1 MDWRSAF
8 ALRGSGGTGW
18 RVKQVEILDFG
29 LAASPLWRSTLDS
42 GLSTIGDFGFWILGP
57 LGLRLVAYAS
67 ESDLPLPCKRK
78 LGADTTALT
87 AHGPPDFL
95 KILGGA
101 AANLDFVRLA
111 HDAVPIL

>member
-1 MDWRSAF
+1 
-8 ALRGSGGTGW
+8 
-18 RVKQVEILDFG
+18 
-29 LAASPLWRSTLDS
+29 
-42 GLSTIGDFGFWILGP
+42 LGP
-57 LGLRLVAYAS
+57 LG
-67 ESDLPLPCKRK
+67 DLPLPCKRK

-111 HDAVPIL
+111 NDAAPIFLEMAGNGPPSRFATPA